1 MEPGP
6 PALGVCSLN
15 PWTPIREVPLQKTFL
30 FVVLTFN
37 ISWVEAWDA
46 TEHLTL
52 SRTDRSPQQRLSGP
66 KCQ

>member
-6 PALGVCSLN
+6 PALGLCSLN
-15 PWTPIREVPLQKTFL
+15 PWTITEVPLQKTFL
-30 FVVLTFN
+30 FVVPTFN

-46 TEHLTL
+46 TEHSTL
-52 SRTDRSPQQRLSGP
+52 SRTDRSPQRRLSGP